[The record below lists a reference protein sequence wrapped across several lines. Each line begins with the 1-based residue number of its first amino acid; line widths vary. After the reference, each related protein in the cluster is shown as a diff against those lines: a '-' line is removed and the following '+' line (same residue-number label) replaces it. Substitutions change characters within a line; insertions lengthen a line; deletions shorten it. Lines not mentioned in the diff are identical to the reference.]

1 MKRVIYICLI
11 LLTLIVSSCDLL
23 QTREAERPES
33 ERSEYVLAT
42 TPQQLFQNLQAAFR
56 ERIVKNYE
64 VCFVD
69 TSFLKRQYKFIP
81 SAGSVAKYNILADW
95 DIQAEIQYFT
105 NLISKARKGELIILT
120 LENETS
126 SPQGDS
132 AQYTFD
138 YRITIP
144 IDDDNIPKEYQGSS
158 QFKINLDANNQWV
171 ITEWQDIQKENYPSW
186 SELKGRFYLQ

>member
-1 MKRVIYICLI
+1 MRKFIIFILFSGLIY
-11 LLTLIVSSCDLL
+11 SSGCDLL
-23 QTREAERPES
+23 ETRQAERPES

-64 VCFVD
+64 ICFVD
-69 TSFLKRQYKFIP
+69 TSFLKRKYKFIP
-81 SAGSVAKYNILADW
+81 SAGSVAKYNVLADW

-120 LENETS
+120 LENEVS

-138 YRITIP
+138 YTITIP
-144 IDDDNIPKEYQGSS
+144 VDDPDIPKEYRGSS

>member
-1 MKRVIYICLI
+1 MKKTIYIYFMSVLFI
-11 LLTLIVSSCDLL
+11 SYSCDLV
-23 QTREAERPES
+23 QTREAERPQT

-42 TPQQLFQNLQAAFR
+42 TPQQLFKNLQAAFR

-64 VCFVD
+64 ICFVD
-69 TSFLKRQYKFIP
+69 TSFLKKEYKFIP
-81 SAGSVAKYNILADW
+81 SAGSVAKYNVLADW

-105 NLISKARKGELIILT
+105 NLVSKARKGELIVLT

-144 IDDDNIPKEYQGSS
+144 VDDDNIPKEYRGSS

-171 ITEWQDIQKENYPSW
+171 ITEWQDFQKENYPSW